1 MSRRPTLTSEAAEML
16 REIGVDTSRA
26 RLTRR
31 PSRRVDQLLCL
42 PSPDQ
47 PQLVVPLDPAAAVM
61 VTDRRSRRRHQR
73 WMKVATAKLI
83 ERQALGLLPI
93 RRLVVDDPALR
104 ELAAWVTGG
113 DGARVGVLRG
123 PLRANRKPV
132 LRVVDGRGDTLSF
145 VKVGFDDRT
154 RELVRQETTALA
166 TLADAVLPGLM
177 VPRVQ
182 RAGCWRGLS
191 VLATSPLAGDA
202 AARPSDLPVDATRVL
217 FAHGGRAD
225 LPLRATA
232 PLSAALD
239 RFPDLAAARDRL
251 VDVAGDRC
259 LPTGASHG
267 DWTPWNLAVDDHGQ
281 VGAWDWER
289 YTETTPA
296 GFDAVHYA
304 ASRVTVADDFAAT
317 RDFLSDLPATL
328 EACGLDRS
336 THRWLLATYLVG
348 IAGRYAAD
356 LTVFPADRSQRR
368 LGWVLGLLDR
378 ELDELAGGDHR

>member
-1 MSRRPTLTSEAAEML
+1 MSQRQTLTSEAAEML

-31 PSRRVDQLLCL
+31 PSRRSDQLLCL

-47 PQLVVPLDPAAAVM
+47 PQLVVPLDPAAAAM

-73 WMKVATAKLI
+73 WMKVATAELI

-93 RRLVVDDPALR
+93 RRLVVDDPALQ

-132 LRVVDGRGDTLSF
+132 LRVVDRQGRTLSF

-154 RELVRQETTALA
+154 RELVRQEEAALA
-166 TLADAVLPGLM
+166 TVADAVLPGLV
-177 VPRVQ
+177 VPAIQ
-182 RAGCWRGLS
+182 RAGTWRDLA
-191 VLATSPLAGDA
+191 VLATSPLPGDA
-202 AARPSDLPVDATRVL
+202 AARPSDLPVEATRAL
-217 FAHGGRAD
+217 FSHRARTD

-232 PLSAALD
+232 PLTAALD

-251 VDVAGDRC
+251 VGLAADRC

-296 GFDAVHYA
+296 GFDAVHFA

-317 RDFLSDLPATL
+317 RSFLAELPATL
-328 EACGLDRS
+328 DACGLDRS

-356 LTVFPADRSQRR
+356 LTVFPAERSERR
-368 LGWVLGLLDR
+368 LAWVRGLLDR
-378 ELDELAGGDHR
+378 ELDDLSGDHR